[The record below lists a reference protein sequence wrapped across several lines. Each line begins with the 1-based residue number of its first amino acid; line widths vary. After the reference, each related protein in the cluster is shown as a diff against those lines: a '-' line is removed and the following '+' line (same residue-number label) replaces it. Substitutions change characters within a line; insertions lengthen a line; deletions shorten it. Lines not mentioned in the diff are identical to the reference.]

1 MRRGSTSATILTVPE
16 SLDLTA
22 AKAVYVTFAQ
32 GSKLLT
38 KKTGDPRLEI
48 EAHVCRVRMTQQETL
63 DFSVGPVEIQLRW
76 LMLERLYKAGIYLD
90 TGAMVG
96 GLAGPMDKKLGQ
108 IQAQKARA

>member
-1 MRRGSTSATILTVPE
+1 MRRGSTSATTLTVPE

-38 KKTGDPRLEI
+38 KKTGDPGLEI

-63 DFSVGPVEIQLRW
+63 DFFVGPVEIQLRW
-76 LMLERLYKAGIYLD
+76 LMPDGTADGTEVAKVYNKGVLLPEVI
-90 TGAMVG
+90 T
-96 GLAGPMDKKLGQ
+96 
-108 IQAQKARA
+108 

>member
-1 MRRGSTSATILTVPE
+1 MRRGSTSATTLTVPE

-38 KKTGDPRLEI
+38 KKTGDPGMEI

-63 DFSVGPVEIQLRW
+63 DFAVGPVEIQLRW
-76 LMLERLYKAGIYLD
+76 LMPDGTADGTEVAKVYNKGVLLPEVI
-90 TGAMVG
+90 T
-96 GLAGPMDKKLGQ
+96 
-108 IQAQKARA
+108 

>member
-1 MRRGSTSATILTVPE
+1 MRRGSTSATTLTVPE

-38 KKTGDPRLEI
+38 KKTGDPGLEI

-63 DFSVGPVEIQLRW
+63 DFAVGPVEIQLRW
-76 LMLERLYKAGIYLD
+76 LMPDGTADGTEVAKVYNKGVLLPEVI
-90 TGAMVG
+90 T
-96 GLAGPMDKKLGQ
+96 
-108 IQAQKARA
+108 

>member
-1 MRRGSTSATILTVPE
+1 MRRGSTSATTLTVPE

-38 KKTGDPRLEI
+38 KKSGDPGLEI
-48 EAHVCRVRMTQQETL
+48 EAHTVRVRMTQQETL

-76 LMLERLYKAGIYLD
+76 LMPDGTADGTEVAKVYNKGVLLPEVI
-90 TGAMVG
+90 T
-96 GLAGPMDKKLGQ
+96 
-108 IQAQKARA
+108 